1 MPAARPTALARH
13 RSATAARARRRASV
27 RQPVE
32 EIGRT
37 ITELLLQEIAH
48 RGTARHHVVLPTS
61 LIVRAST

>member
-1 MPAARPTALARH
+1 M
-13 RSATAARARRRASV
+13 